1 MASFAK
7 PTLVFKTYDKRSLNC
22 TPLLL
27 IIIIIII
34 IIIIVII
41 IIIIIIIIK
50 YTFNL
55 GTIKLKCTA
64 CSGKWLLQY
73 HNWPVAQQQ

>member
-7 PTLVFKTYDKRSLNC
+7 PTLVFKTYEKRSLNC

-27 IIIIIII
+27 I
-34 IIIIVII
+34 II

>member
-7 PTLVFKTYDKRSLNC
+7 PTLVFKTYEKRSLNC
-22 TPLLL
+22 TPPLL
-27 IIIIIII
+27 I
-34 IIIIVII
+34 II

-64 CSGKWLLQY
+64 CSGKWLMQY

>member
-1 MASFAK
+1 MTSFAK

-22 TPLLL
+22 IPLLL

-34 IIIIVII
+34 IIIIV